1 MRYQIKL
8 PFVAALFCIAWTGA
22 EVHAEMIRSY
32 SYVYGCDGA
41 APSVPIPWA
50 QPGNVGI
57 FDDGAAA
64 QNVTF
69 SHLALA
75 NRMFTAGNGDNALV
89 FHNQPSQTVFIAS
102 DPARNNADGGVF
114 FPMLFNGT
122 ADPLTEKSNVTVS
135 FLGPKTQ
142 SFVLDGNRYT
152 VTIGTFHPFIWKSFN
167 PAVPGAGEFRASI
180 DAQVDVS
187 PANPAATPEPSC
199 LVLAGMGL
207 LTVAGGAWRKR
218 CGKAGAGLETQRAA

>member
-1 MRYQIKL
+1 MGYHNKL
-8 PFVAALFCIAWTGA
+8 PVVAALVFIAWTGA
-22 EVHAEMIRSY
+22 EVHGEMIRSY
-32 SYVYGCDGA
+32 SYIYGSDDV

-57 FDDGAAA
+57 FDDGVAA

-75 NRMFTAGNGDNALV
+75 NRMFSAGNGDNPLI
-89 FHNQPSQTVFIAS
+89 FHNATLRTEFFVS
-102 DPARNNADGGVF
+102 DPATGNRAEGVVF
-114 FPMLFNGT
+114 FPAVINGT
-122 ADPLTEKSNVTVS
+122 LDPVSFRSNLTLS

-152 VTIGTFHPFIWKSFN
+152 ATIGTFHPFTWKSFGGG
-167 PAVPGAGEFRASI
+167 PGAGEFRASI

-187 PANPAATPEPSC
+187 PAAAAATPEPSC
-199 LVLAGMGL
+199 LALVGMGL
-207 LTVAGGAWRKR
+207 LTAAGAAWRKR
-218 CGKAGAGLETQRAA
+218 SPRPSARAVNS